1 MGKKKEKIH
10 FIEAK
15 KEKEVQEAEE
25 EQERALQE

>member
-15 KEKEVQEAEE
+15 KEKEVQETE
-25 EQERALQE
+25 EQERGLQE